1 MKGLTYGLLMLLI
14 IVPLLCIICYL
25 KPDYRSLLCRF
36 PLFLEL
42 ISYVIASDMLSLI
55 HCGCSTKEMFTYLHH
70 LRKQGLSA
78 DASNALFNALQAGES
93 FEDTVTSSMYLSA
106 RFKYFFKCGLH
117 TQQLSSC
124 LDDYLLFQQQRWIR
138 QIKLVCI
145 GIQCFSYGFIALIVV
160 LIYQIMLLPL
170 EMIGSF

>member
-1 MKGLTYGLLMLLI
+1 MKI
-14 IVPLLCIICYL
+14 PLLPLCICQ
-25 KPDYRSLLCRF
+25 R
-36 PLFLEL
+36 
-42 ISYVIASDMLSLI
+42 
-55 HCGCSTKEMFTYLHH
+55 H
-70 LRKQGLSA
+70 L
-78 DASNALFNALQAGES
+78 NI
-93 FEDTVTSSMYLSA
+93 
-106 RFKYFFKCGLH
+106 FKCGLH